1 MTHEMGMQRHR
12 RHKTFGTAAGYALA
26 GFLVSL
32 CLPLAAQDQAQPAPP
47 AARTRP
53 DLTVDSLSVVKVR
66 SKAVQNARTTGSLGS
81 QRQGTGVVIDSEGL
95 VLTIGYLILEA
106 ESVELSTADGR
117 AFPATVIGYDN
128 ATGFGLLRALRPLPV
143 KPVQFGQ
150 SSQIAERELV
160 LIVGFDGVA
169 PAYVVSRR
177 PFVGYW
183 EYLLDEAIYTAPATV
198 NWSGAALLSREGKL
212 LGIGSLVV
220 GDAMGVRSQIPGNL
234 FVPIDLLKPMLGDL
248 IATGKSSVR
257 PRPWIGI
264 NTQEVQ
270 GNVIVTR
277 VSPEG
282 PADDASIRAGDVIV
296 GLGGQPIKGQ
306 ADFYNK
312 LWGRGAAGVEVP
324 LEVLRSGRVEIVTV
338 KSIDRERWLRPKPTY

>member
-1 MTHEMGMQRHR
+1 MTFSSRYGI
-12 RHKTFGTAAGYALA
+12 GLAAARVTRLAGLALFLTGALA
-26 GFLVSL
+26 MAGE
-32 CLPLAAQDQAQPAPP
+32 AAPGASPP
-47 AARTRP
+47 EARQRP
-53 DLTVDSLSVVKVR
+53 EITVDALSVVKVR
-66 SKAVQNARTTGSLGS
+66 SKAIANARTNRTLGVN
-81 QRQGTGVVIDSEGL
+81 REGTGVVIDSEGL

-106 ESVELSTADGR
+106 ESIELSTADGR
-117 AFPATVIGYDN
+117 QFPATVVGYDN
-128 ATGFGLLRALRPLPV
+128 ASGFGLLRALNPLPV
-143 KPVQFGQ
+143 KPVQFGR
-150 SSQIAERELV
+150 SGAVADRELV

-183 EYLLDEAIYTAPATV
+183 EYLLEEAIYTAPATI

-220 GDAMGVRSQIPGNL
+220 GDAMGTRTQVPGNM
-234 FVPIDLLKPMLGDL
+234 FVPIDLLKPLLGDL
-248 IATGKSSVR
+248 IANGRSSAR

-282 PADDASIRAGDVIV
+282 PADSASIRKGDVIV
-296 GLGGQPIKGQ
+296 GVSGAEIKGQ
-306 ADFYNK
+306 ADLYTK
-312 LWGRGAAGVEVP
+312 LWKSGEAGVDI
-324 LEVLRSGRVEIVTV
+324 LLDVLRGGRIETITV
-338 KSIDRERWLRPKPTY
+338 KSIDRERYYKTRTTY

>member
-1 MTHEMGMQRHR
+1 MTEIFGHEQRGR
-12 RHKTFGTAAGYALA
+12 GRNTAAKWVSGALLA
-26 GFLVSL
+26 VLA
-32 CLPLAAQDQAQPAPP
+32 LPLAAQDQAGSAPAP
-47 AARTRP
+47 AARARP
-53 DLTVDSLSVVKVR
+53 ELTVDALSVVRVR
-66 SKAVQNARTTGSLGS
+66 STAMANARTSPTLGM
-81 QRQGTGVVIDSEGL
+81 QREGTGVVIDSEGL

-106 ESVELSTADGR
+106 ESIELSTADGR
-117 AFPATVIGYDN
+117 AFPASVVGYDN
-128 ATGFGLLRALRPLPV
+128 TTGFGLLRALRPLPV
-143 KPVQFGQ
+143 KPVQFGH
-150 SSQIAERELV
+150 SSKIAERELV

-198 NWSGAALLSREGKL
+198 NWSGAALLNREGKL

-220 GDAMGVRSQIPGNL
+220 GDAMGTHSKVPGNL

-248 IATGKSSVR
+248 IANGKSSSR

-277 VSPEG
+277 VSPES
-282 PADDASIRAGDVIV
+282 PAADAAIRPGDVIV
-296 GLGGQPIKGQ
+296 GIGGQQIKGQ
-306 ADFYNK
+306 ADFYTK
-312 LWGRGAAGVEVP
+312 LWRHGDAGVDVP
-324 LEVLRSGRVEIVTV
+324 LEVLRGARVESITV
-338 KSIDRERWLRPKPTY
+338 KSSDRDRYYRSKPVY